1 MRNLSIRLMK
11 PVSTSRAPEPDLPG
25 CKKDGKAAK
34 RGGGAGR
41 EQDSSLHGLGQ
52 EREEFGRKPSRSEI
66 KLKYSTTTG
75 KSLTWH
81 SGLDLFLGCSFFGAG
96 GLEAGLPELQGP
108 L

>member
-52 EREEFGRKPSRSEI
+52 EREESGRKPS
-66 KLKYSTTTG
+66 
-75 KSLTWH
+75 
-81 SGLDLFLGCSFFGAG
+81 
-96 GLEAGLPELQGP
+96 
-108 L
+108 